1 MRRIVLALAGAAA
14 LTIGVAQA
22 ADEMPLPDE
31 HWSFEGIFGTYDRA
45 ELQRGFQVYH
55 DVCSACHPVTHLSY
69 RNLADLGFSDD
80 EVKAI
85 AAEAKVTDG
94 PNDAGEMF
102 ERPGRPSDP
111 IVRPFPN
118 DKAARAANNGALP
131 PDLSLITKARE
142 GGPQYVFAIL
152 TGYRDPPANMK
163 IAPGMH
169 YNLAFPGHQI
179 AMPQPLSD
187 DSVQYS
193 DGTKATSKQE
203 AHDVVAFLSW
213 AAEPTLEERKRT
225 GFKVLIFLLVATGV
239 FYSVKRRIW
248 ASIH

>member
-1 MRRIVLALAGAAA
+1 MRRIVLALAGAVA
-14 LTIGVAQA
+14 LTVGTARA
-22 ADEMPLPDE
+22 ADETPLPDE

-102 ERPGRPSDP
+102 ERPARPSDP

-179 AMPQPLSD
+179 AMPQPLND

-193 DGTKATSKQE
+193 DGTKASLKQE

-225 GFKVLIFLLVATGV
+225 GFKVLIFLLVATGI